1 MGRSGST
8 LIWKALCETLI
19 QHRVVAGSSIFTRRL
34 VNDQAWRLN
43 DRTFFNGVVY
53 KTHAHASELPNNND
67 AKVVFVFGSALDA
80 ALSLYSCKQR
90 YGAEWIDLH
99 FQHLSAVG
107 SFEEMIDKDVLRFR
121 EQVDGWIN
129 KTGTQRLILRY
140 DAIWDYQDQLS
151 EFVGL
156 KVDIPERR
164 QRNSRALLDPILHG
178 RLERTYRDLDL
189 HLASL
194 PDFQVLS

>member
-34 VNDQAWRLN
+34 VSDQAWRLN
-43 DRTFFNGVVY
+43 DRTLFNGVCY

-80 ALSLYSCKQR
+80 ALSIYSCKQR
-90 YGAEWIDLH
+90 YGEEWIDLH

-107 SFEEMIDKDVLRFR
+107 SFEEMFDKDVLRFR
-121 EQVDGWIN
+121 KQVDGWIN

-140 DAIWDYQDQLS
+140 DSIWDYQDQLS

-164 QRNSRALLDPILHG
+164 QRNSRALLDPILNE

-189 HLASL
+189 YLASL
-194 PDFQVLS
+194 PDFQILA

>member
-34 VNDQAWRLN
+34 VTDQAWRLN

-53 KTHAHASELPNNND
+53 KTHGHASELSNNND

-99 FQHLSAVG
+99 FQHLGAVG

-151 EFVGL
+151 EFFGL

-164 QRNSRALLDPILHG
+164 QRNSRALLDPALQE

-194 PDFQVLS
+194 PDFQVLA